1 MHSCSGGPNIVLKW
15 FYIGQLGARTTTRQI
30 SQSAMVKL
38 GKLTDYG
45 LVLMSCIARR
55 HDMSVHSARD
65 LAIESGLPIS
75 TVRKLLK
82 ELLQS
87 GLLISQ
93 RGVRGGYTLA
103 REPQEISVMDVI
115 SALEGPVA
123 LTECSSEIAG
133 LCKLESYC
141 PIMKNQQVIGQAVR
155 QVLDRITIS
164 DLIQPLELVAV
175 KDSRGKPVPAIG
187 SIPGRVQ

>member
-1 MHSCSGGPNIVLKW
+1 
-15 FYIGQLGARTTTRQI
+15 
-30 SQSAMVKL
+30 MVRL

-45 LVLMSCIARR
+45 LVLMSCIARS
-55 HDMSVHSARD
+55 HDLASHSARE
-65 LAIESGLPIS
+65 LAVESGLPVS

-93 RGVRGGYTLA
+93 RGVRGGYVLA

-115 SALEGPVA
+115 AALEGPVA
-123 LTECSSEIAG
+123 LTVCSSDTPG

-141 PIMKNQQVIGQAVR
+141 PIMKNQQIIGQAVR
-155 QVLDRITIS
+155 QVLDRVTIS

-175 KDSRGKPVPAIG
+175 RDSHGKPVPAIG

>member
-1 MHSCSGGPNIVLKW
+1 
-15 FYIGQLGARTTTRQI
+15 
-30 SQSAMVKL
+30 MVRL

-45 LVLMSCIARR
+45 LVLMSCFARS
-55 HDMSVHSARD
+55 HDMTVRSARD
-65 LAIESGLPIS
+65 LAIESGLPVS

-87 GLLISQ
+87 GLLVSQ
-93 RGVRGGYTLA
+93 RGVQGGYILA

-115 SALEGPVA
+115 TALEGPVE
-123 LTECSSEIAG
+123 LTVCSSETPG

-141 PIMKNQQVIGQAVR
+141 PIMKNQQIIGQAVR

-175 KDSRGKPVPAIG
+175 RDSRGKPVPVVG
-187 SIPGRVQ
+187 SIPRRVQ